1 MKTSRTLSGPMK
13 SLTDQQI
20 CHQFESGA
28 QDVDSLVAPL
38 LQLAEESSSLIVG
51 YGNPQSGVR
60 RDMIPY
66 FHVCGTEPVQ
76 TPIRALILG
85 GWVGTESITPYAV
98 ARMVAALESRLQ
110 LVNGLEVT
118 AYPVIN
124 LEAHRQGVFL
134 TGRQEIGGMS
144 CWEDSQCSHIK
155 VLENELNRY
164 EYDLVIVLREHVRSH
179 DADVEAWLAEDEQK
193 TVLSDALTRH
203 ASVSPNFRWRVNP
216 VRPTYARSMT
226 PIPQAR
232 KQPAEITIG
241 LPGALTPKAQAQ
253 EALMLALM
261 FCHAARQGREEGLM

>member
-1 MKTSRTLSGPMK
+1 MK

-28 QDVDSLVAPL
+28 QDVDSLIAPL

-51 YGNPQSGVR
+51 YGTPQAGVR
-60 RDMIPY
+60 KHMIPY
-66 FHVCGTEPVQ
+66 FHICGTEPVQ
-76 TPIRALILG
+76 VPIRALILG

-98 ARMVAALESRLQ
+98 ARMVAALEARLQ

-124 LEAHRQGVFL
+124 LEAHRAGVFL
-134 TGRQEIGGMS
+134 TDKQQLHGVS
-144 CWEDSQCSHIK
+144 CWEGSPCSHIK
-155 VLENELNRY
+155 VLEKELLRY
-164 EYDLVIVLREHVRSH
+164 EYDVIIVLREHVRSH

-193 TVLSDALTRH
+193 AVLSDCLSRH

-216 VRPTYARSMT
+216 VRPTYARALT
-226 PIPQAR
+226 PIPQANR
-232 KQPAEITIG
+232 QPAEIVIG

-253 EALMLALM
+253 EALMLALTL
-261 FCHAARQGREEGLM
+261 CHAARQGREEGLM